1 MAQMLTQSPLD
12 SGIEDG
18 RVQQKGSIVNCASV
32 NSILGGAGTTGYTS
46 SKHAVL
52 GMTKSAALEVRG
64 QGIRVNCVSPGFLR
78 TKLLDPAFDGSASSS
93 KKVEGTKLKEGQ
105 EGTVMTDMERTW
117 KGYTDRQGRE
127 ATSFE
132 EVSYGGKG
140 LFGSDGVNF
149 CPGW

>member
-1 MAQMLTQSPLD
+1 MAQMLKQSPLGSD

-78 TKLLDPAFDGSASSS
+78 TKLLDAAFDGSASTSADS
-93 KKVEGTKLKEGQ
+93 KEGQ

-132 EVSYGGKG
+132 EVSFCARTESWGE
-140 LFGSDGVNF
+140 FGANVCVGR
-149 CPGW
+149 

>member
-1 MAQMLTQSPLD
+1 MAQMLTQSPLDSD

-78 TKLLDPAFDGSASSS
+78 TKLLDAAFDGSASTSTES
-93 KKVEGTKLKEGQ
+93 KEGQ

-132 EVSYGGKG
+132 EVSF
-140 LFGSDGVNF
+140 LRAH
-149 CPGW
+149 